1 MNNHIMLDLETMATS
16 PDAAILSIGAVRFD
30 LDTSK
35 IDIENGFYR
44 PIFLESNLEHQRRI
58 SQDTLMFW
66 LEQSTHAK
74 EVFTDLR
81 RIELDTALILLS
93 DWIATTSDG
102 SRDYVWSNGGD
113 FDLPMLVHA
122 YTSLGLPIPW
132 EPYSGRCYR
141 TYKKLPYADTVVIA
155 RNGTHHNA
163 LDDAIYQAQH
173 LCAIH
178 HKLFD
183 GASV

>member
-1 MNNHIMLDLETMATS
+1 MNNHIMLDLETMALS

-35 IDIENGFYR
+35 IDTENGFYR
-44 PIFLESNLEHQRRI
+44 PIFLESNIESGRRI
-58 SQDTLMFW
+58 SQGTLEWW
-66 LEQSTHAK
+66 LKQSPQAQ

-81 RIELDTALILLS
+81 RIDLDTALILLAN
-93 DWIATTSDG
+93 WIGTTSDG
-102 SRDYVWSNGGD
+102 SRDYVWSNGAD
-113 FDLPMLVHA
+113 FDLPILVHA
-122 YTSLGLPIPW
+122 YTSLGIEIPW
-132 EPYSGRCYR
+132 PSYSGRCYR
-141 TYKKLPYADTVVIA
+141 TYKKLPYADTVVLA
-155 RNGTHHNA
+155 RDGTR
-163 LDDAIYQAQH
+163 H